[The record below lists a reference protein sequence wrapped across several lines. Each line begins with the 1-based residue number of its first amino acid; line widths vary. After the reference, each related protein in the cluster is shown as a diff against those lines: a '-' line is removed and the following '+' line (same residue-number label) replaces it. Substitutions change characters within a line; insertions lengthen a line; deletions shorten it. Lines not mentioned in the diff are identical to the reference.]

1 MFSQKVKKVQTADS
15 NGVTTVVYGVLFQF
29 RAENPRTALYLFSRD
44 SVLSSVHGVVIDSLT
59 CHYVVFWKMARN
71 IFFLCYIFSSTSSES
86 SKQRKELR
94 SANSQQHHVF

>member
-44 SVLSSVHGVVIDSLT
+44 RIAYT
-59 CHYVVFWKMARN
+59 
-71 IFFLCYIFSSTSSES
+71 
-86 SKQRKELR
+86 
-94 SANSQQHHVF
+94 

>member
-1 MFSQKVKKVQTADS
+1 MYNTLLISKSGQNFKDFYEINVLSKSFKKVQTADN
-15 NGVTTVVYGVLFQF
+15 NGVTTVVYGVFFQF

-71 IFFLCYIFSSTSSES
+71 IFFLVLYF
-86 SKQRKELR
+86 
-94 SANSQQHHVF
+94 F